1 MIAKRSKKRLDLLL
15 QEKHPA
21 LSRNRIKA
29 EIMAGNVLVNGSV
42 NDKPGSLIN
51 PEADLYLRKPENP
64 YVSRGG
70 LKLAAALNDLDIT
83 VKDMIVLDA
92 GSSTGGFT
100 DCLLQNDA
108 RLVYAVDVGYGQLD
122 YKLRQDPRVIVMERL
137 NIRDLTLDD
146 LKKIPHLA
154 VVDVSFISLTKVIPV
169 LKQLSI
175 SQLLLLVKPQFEV
188 GRTDADKGKGVIRDP
203 SLHQKVL
210 ISIAQFS
217 ADAGYCIK
225 NIVHSRYPG
234 PKGNIEYFINLRKG
248 HFEKCVCTDNISF
261 LIEEAVENAHHELNR

>member
-1 MIAKRSKKRLDLLL
+1 MTAKKSKKRLDLLL
-15 QEKHPA
+15 HEKHPA

-42 NDKPGSLIN
+42 NDKPGSLID
-51 PEADLYLRKPENP
+51 PAADMQLRKPENP

-70 LKLAAALNDLDIT
+70 LKLAAALNDLDLT

-108 RLVYAVDVGYGQLD
+108 SLVYAVDVGYGQLD

-137 NIRDLTLDD
+137 NIRDLTVND
-146 LKKIPHLA
+146 LKKTPHLA

-169 LKQLSI
+169 LVGLNI
-175 SQLLLLVKPQFEV
+175 LQLLMLVKPQFEV

-210 ISIAQFS
+210 INIAKFS
-217 ADAGYCIK
+217 TDAGYCIK
-225 NIVHSRYPG
+225 NMVHSRYPG

-248 HFEKCVCTDNISF
+248 HFEKCTCTDNISL
-261 LIEEAVENAHHELNR
+261 LIEKAVENAQHELSR